1 MRDSRGQGE
10 KVNTTEIISKMAFLS
25 YSSTFVKSLTIE
37 EPEGDYRTRGVIHL
51 FLRAETGSVK
61 TTILSEI
68 ARNFKVEVVPDITN
82 AGLVGTI
89 DKNMNV
95 IPGACWQFRKKILL
109 LDEFSTD
116 GNSSCAQ
123 SLLPLLES
131 QSYEKRFGRT
141 ALPNND
147 KDGDLYF
154 KVDSGLMSIKTR
166 FACVIASMKDMHK
179 SRSKIVEA
187 LITRCITVR
196 YKLSEDEL
204 EAVLDGKKLMRF
216 DKCGI
221 KKPFDARISLDDYKQ
236 IRECVKS
243 YPNIDKNKAYL
254 RTVGD
259 CCRAFAILGKHDF
272 NTYFMIT
279 KLHQEA

>member
-1 MRDSRGQGE
+1 MD
-10 KVNTTEIISKMAFLS
+10 FLS
-25 YSSTFVKSLTIE
+25 YSSTFIKSLTIE
-37 EPEGDYRTRGVIHL
+37 EPEGDYCTRGVMHL

-68 ARNFKVEVVPDITN
+68 AKNFKVQVVPDITS

-89 DKNMNV
+89 DKSMNV
-95 IPGACWQFRKKILL
+95 IHGACWQSRKKILL

-116 GNSSCAQ
+116 GQ
-123 SLLPLLES
+123 SNCVQALLPLLES
-131 QSYEKRFGRT
+131 QAYEKRFGRT

-166 FACVIASMKDMHK
+166 FACIIASMKDMSK

-187 LITRCITVR
+187 LISRCVTVK
-196 YKLSEDEL
+196 YKLSDDEL
-204 EAVLDGKKLMRF
+204 EAILDGKKIMKF

-221 KKPFDARISLDDYKQ
+221 KKPFDARITLDDYKQ
-236 IRECVKS
+236 IRDVVKL
-243 YPNIDKNKAYL
+243 YPNLDKNKAYL

-259 CCRAFAILGKHDF
+259 CCRAFAVLGKHEP
-272 NTYFMIT
+272 NIYFMIT